1 MASKVTSN
9 SREHF
14 EKLYGEVVK
23 RAEKIGEYVGRK
35 TVDYLRS
42 YTDEMRPPAYLPF
55 RKRKKGKIIKTGPRQ
70 AHPGHWADVTN
81 NLKNA
86 HGHEV
91 IVNGHV
97 VEVKVYNNME
107 YAAELD
113 KREGYSVVGVAFD
126 DGTVEQLAQEAHETV
141 PKVTV

>member
-14 EKLYGEVVK
+14 ERLYGEVVK
-23 RAEKIGEYVGRK
+23 RAERIGEVVGRK
-35 TVDYLRS
+35 TVDYLKS
-42 YTDEMRPPAYLPF
+42 YTEEIRPPA
-55 RKRKKGKIIKTGPRQ
+55 KTGDGPRF

-86 HGHEV
+86 HQFHV
-91 IVNGHV
+91 LVNGHI

-107 YAAELD
+107 YARYLD
-113 KREGYSVVGVAFD
+113 DREGFSVVGVAFD
-126 DGTVEQLAQEAHETV
+126 DGSVENFAQEAHETV

>member
-23 RAEKIGEYVGRK
+23 RAERIGRYVGFK

-42 YTDEMRPPAYLPF
+42 YTDELRPPA
-55 RKRKKGKIIKTGPRQ
+55 KVGDGPRF
-70 AHPGHWADVTN
+70 AHPGHWGDVTN

-97 VEVKVYNNME
+97 VEVKIYNNME
-107 YAAELD
+107 YARYLD
-113 KREGYSVVGVAFD
+113 DREGFSVVSVAFD

>member
-14 EKLYGEVVK
+14 ERLYGEVVK
-23 RAEKIGEYVGRK
+23 RAERIGEVVGRK
-35 TVDYLRS
+35 TVDYLKS
-42 YTDEMRPPAYLPF
+42 YTEEIRPPA
-55 RKRKKGKIIKTGPRQ
+55 KTGDGPRF

-86 HGHEV
+86 HQFQV
-91 IVNGHV
+91 LVNGHI

-107 YAAELD
+107 YARYLD
-113 KREGYSVVGVAFD
+113 DREGFSVVGVAFD
-126 DGTVEQLAQEAHETV
+126 DGSVENFAQEAHETV